1 MAGVKSVKENNNLPV
16 KQRKDKTKNWMHL
29 FLLPL
34 VLAWMLPIFLVLSI
48 SLLPASNPKTTAF
61 GLFPEDPS
69 FSNYILI
76 WQQNPLFEHLVNS
89 LLITV
94 PSVILTVLVG
104 SMTAFALARLKMR
117 GKKLLFAILV
127 GAMVLPMAS
136 IVVATYKILQ
146 SLNLYNSLAGLVLVY
161 TALGIP
167 FATIMIR
174 NAFLAI
180 PDETYEAA
188 LIDGA
193 SKWRIYW
200 SVYLPLAKP
209 SLAVVVVWQS
219 MMSWNDFLLPL
230 VSIADNALKPLVLV
244 PLAYRGIYLSQPG
257 GLFAILV
264 VVSIPMVLIFLAIQ
278 KNLVNGLS
286 GAVK

>member
-1 MAGVKSVKENNNLPV
+1 MNDNKIRVEVAGKMRKE
-16 KQRKDKTKNWMHL
+16 KTKNYLHA

-34 VLAWMLPIFLVLSI
+34 VVLWMVPIFLILSI
-48 SLLPASNPKTTAF
+48 SLLPAGNPHTTGL
-61 GLFPEDPS
+61 GLFPEEPS
-69 FSNYILI
+69 FSNYLLI
-76 WQQNPLFEHLVNS
+76 WQQNPLLHHLVNS

-94 PSVILTVLVG
+94 PSVILTVLIG
-104 SMTAFALARLKMR
+104 SMMAFALARLKMR
-117 GKKLLFAILV
+117 GKNLMFGALV

-146 SLNLYNSLAGLVLVY
+146 SLNLYNSLTGLVLVY

-174 NAFLAI
+174 NAFLAV
-180 PDETYEAA
+180 PDDTYEAA

-200 SVYLPLAKP
+200 SIYLPLARP
-209 SLAVVVVWQS
+209 SLAVVIVWQS

-264 VVSIPMVLIFLAIQ
+264 VVSLPMVIIFLCIQ

>member
-1 MAGVKSVKENNNLPV
+1 MNDNKIRVEVAGKMRKE
-16 KQRKDKTKNWMHL
+16 KTKNYLHA

-34 VLAWMLPIFLVLSI
+34 VVLWMVPIFLILSI
-48 SLLPASNPKTTAF
+48 SLLPAGNPHTTGL
-61 GLFPEDPS
+61 GLFPEEPS
-69 FSNYILI
+69 FPNPLLL
-76 WQQNPLFEHLVNS
+76 WPQNPLLHHLVNS

-94 PSVILTVLVG
+94 PSVILTVLIG
-104 SMTAFALARLKMR
+104 SMMAFALARLKMR
-117 GKKLLFAILV
+117 GKNLMFGALV

-146 SLNLYNSLAGLVLVY
+146 SLNLYNSLTGLVLVY

-174 NAFLAI
+174 NAFLAV
-180 PDETYEAA
+180 PDDTYEAA

-200 SVYLPLAKP
+200 SIYLPLARP
-209 SLAVVVVWQS
+209 SLAVVIVWQS

-264 VVSIPMVLIFLAIQ
+264 VVSLPMVIIFLCIQ

>member
-1 MAGVKSVKENNNLPV
+1 MAKNNTSSVVQMKR
-16 KQRKDKTKNWMHL
+16 RKDKTKNWMHS

-34 VLAWMLPIFLVLSI
+34 AAIWMLPIFLVLSI
-48 SLLPASNPKTTAF
+48 SLLPASNPKTTAL
-61 GLFPEDPS
+61 GLFPESAS

-76 WQQNPLFEHLVNS
+76 WKQNPLFGHLINS

-104 SMTAFALARLKMR
+104 SMMAFALARLQMR
-117 GKKLLFAILV
+117 GKKLMFGVLV

-136 IVVATYKILQ
+136 IIVATYKILQ
-146 SLNLYNSLAGLVLVY
+146 YLNLYNSLVGLVLVY

-174 NAFLAI
+174 NAFMAI
-180 PDETYEAA
+180 PDDTYEAA

-200 SVYLPLAKP
+200 SIYLPLARP
-209 SLAVVVVWQS
+209 SLAVVIVWQS

-264 VVSIPMVLIFLAIQ
+264 VVSIPMVVIFLLVQ